1 MMVDGSFGLIE
12 QGMEVAQLR
21 ARVLAEDAA
30 NARSSGFA
38 ARDVEPAAELT
49 DRGLE
54 FAAAVK
60 AAPASGESG
69 TIEFAMGAT
78 AENSLRFRALAAQ
91 ERAMLREYR
100 TVAEEARR

>member
-1 MMVDGSFGLIE
+1 MVDESFGLIE
-12 QGMEVAQLR
+12 QGLQVTQLR

-30 NARSSGFA
+30 NARSTGFV
-38 ARDVEPAAELT
+38 ARDVAPAPELT

-54 FAAAVK
+54 FAAAVES
-60 AAPASGESG
+60 APTSGASR

-78 AENSLRFRALAAQ
+78 AENSLRFRALADQ

-100 TVAEEARR
+100 TNGQTLL

>member
-1 MMVDGSFGLIE
+1 MVDGSFGLVE
-12 QGMEVAQLR
+12 QGLDVAQLR

-30 NARSSGFA
+30 NARSIGFV
-38 ARDVEPAAELT
+38 ARDVAPTPESS

-54 FAAAVK
+54 FAAAVRS
-60 AAPASGESG
+60 AATSGESG
-69 TIEFAMGAT
+69 TIEYAMGAT
-78 AENSLRFRALAAQ
+78 AENSLRFRALADQ